1 MSRWASA
8 HVGEIERRGGWIPIR
23 EHFGVRAVAID
34 AYVGAEPGD
43 EVISSHPG
51 HGRGEEMYLV
61 LEGHATFTVDGDE
74 IDAAARTI
82 VYVRDPNA
90 RRSAVAKAA
99 RTTIL
104 AVG

>member
-8 HVGEIERRGGWIPIR
+8 DVGEIERRGGWIPIR
-23 EHFGVRAVAID
+23 EHFGVRAIGID
-34 AYVGAEPGD
+34 AYVGEEAGA
-43 EVISSHPG
+43 EVISSDPEH
-51 HGRGEEMYLV
+51 RRELYLV

-74 IDAAARTI
+74 IDAPARTI

-90 RRSAVAKAA
+90 RRGAVAKAA
-99 RTTIL
+99 GTTIL